1 MKQVKKLSGIGSSQK
16 VYKSLKNRIS
26 KLKGNNIIPTL
37 AVILVGNDL
46 ASSVYV
52 RAKQKMFDQMKLKT
66 ETFKLRGNTTESL
79 LLKLLAKLNND
90 INFHG
95 ILIQLPLPKHINANK
110 ILYSVDPKKDVDGFH
125 PENMGLLSVGKP
137 RFIPCTP
144 KGIMRIFEYEKIS
157 LIGKHVVVIGRSNIV
172 GRPISILTS
181 LKNKHSNATTTL
193 CHSGSGNIKQ
203 FIKQADILIAAIG
216 KPNYING
223 DMIKSGVVI
232 IDVGINKSKIDN
244 GKNYKLFGD
253 VDWESIKGIAHAA
266 TPVPGGV
273 GPMTIAMLLENTVD
287 AAEHIYKF

>member
-1 MKQVKKLSGIGSSQK
+1 VKQVKKLSGIGSSQK

-193 CHSGSGNIKQ
+193 CHSGSRNIKQ
-203 FIKQADILIAAIG
+203 FIKQADILIVAIG

-223 DMIKSGVVI
+223 GMLKSGVVI

>member
-1 MKQVKKLSGIGSSQK
+1 VKQVKKLSGIGSSQK

>member
-193 CHSGSGNIKQ
+193 CHSGSRNIKQ
-203 FIKQADILIAAIG
+203 FIKQADILIVAIG

-223 DMIKSGVVI
+223 GMLKSGVVI